1 MAEAKFYTYV
11 HRKASTG
18 EVFYV
23 GKGHG
28 QRSGQRSR
36 RSDYWKRVV
45 EKYGLLVEI
54 LEYWAD
60 ESDALAHERY
70 LIASYRASGITLC
83 NLTDGGD
90 GISGYVFS
98 EDQRK
103 ARSEYLALPEIKE
116 KHRRNTEVA
125 MRRPGV
131 REKADAAR
139 RAALAKPEVKEKH
152 SKALSEAQR
161 GKPFTEAHKQA
172 LADSYNKPGARERH
186 GELIKAAYE
195 MPGVREKRKAVNAA
209 IKANPE
215 HRAAFLKTMQSDEH
229 REKMRALNV
238 EAMARPEVKERHRAA
253 MRLWH
258 EKRKLERLAAT

>member
-1 MAEAKFYTYV
+1 MAEAKFYVYV
-11 HRKASTG
+11 HRRADTG
-18 EVFYV
+18 EVFYI
-23 GKGHG
+23 GKGKG
-28 QRSGQRSR
+28 NRSVQSSK

-45 EKYGLLVEI
+45 EKYGLVVEI

-70 LIASYRASGITLC
+70 LIASYRAIGASLC
-83 NLTDGGD
+83 NLTDGGE

-103 ARSEYLALPEIKE
+103 ARAEYLALPEIKE
-116 KHRRNTEVA
+116 KHLRNTELA
-125 MRRPGV
+125 MQRPGV
-131 REKADAAR
+131 KEKADAAR

-161 GKPFTEAHKQA
+161 GKPFTDAHKQA
-172 LADSYNKPGARERH
+172 LADSYNKPGVRERH

-195 MPGVREKRKAVNAA
+195 RPGVRERRKAVNAA

-253 MRLWH
+253 MKLWH
-258 EKRKLERLAAT
+258 EKRRLERLAST